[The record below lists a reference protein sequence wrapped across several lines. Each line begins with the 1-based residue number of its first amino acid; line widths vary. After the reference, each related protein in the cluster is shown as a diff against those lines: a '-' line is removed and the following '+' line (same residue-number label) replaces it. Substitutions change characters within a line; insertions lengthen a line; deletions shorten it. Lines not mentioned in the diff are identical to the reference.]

1 MLEECQST
9 IFGFYALLGRSAF
22 RECCLVW
29 WVPLSPP
36 EQKALCQFGAA
47 VRRER
52 TALGM
57 TQDRLA
63 ELTQLHLRTI
73 QKIEAGDINVL
84 LTTVQR
90 LHKTLGCPWD
100 SLMS

>member
-1 MLEECQST
+1 M
-9 IFGFYALLGRSAF
+9 
-22 RECCLVW
+22 
-29 WVPLSPP
+29 PLSPS
-36 EQKALCQFGAA
+36 EQKALRQFGAA

-57 TQDRLA
+57 TQERLA

-90 LHKTLGCPWD
+90 IHRKLGCSWD
-100 SLMS
+100 SLMI